1 MGRLAL
7 LALATLALAA
17 CGSGERAAE
26 PPASTA
32 PAATSPGS
40 EAQIA
45 GVGLDGE
52 EISSAEFRGRPL
64 LVNVWSSW

>member
-1 MGRLAL
+1 MGRLTA

-26 PPASTA
+26 PSEPAA
-32 PAATSPGS
+32 PATTGS
-40 EAQIA
+40 GGVAQIT

-52 EISSAEFRGRPL
+52 ELSLAEFRGRPL
-64 LVNVWSSW
+64 LLNVWSSW